1 MSLESSLREICA
13 NLTSIRATERK
24 KSAETLKDM
33 LSRSAVPSLL
43 TDNTRK
49 KSGYSWNH
57 LFGDINDFII
67 KESEKYETNKNFYAI
82 LGLSTSLLNLCVSGA
97 NKGSTYIK
105 CDSIVVACFNIFND
119 NRLRKAVGDAYYT
132 LLYKHVLNIDHY
144 IGFMSPA
151 SWESLLD
158 TCINLCLTN
167 TSQLDNLTK
176 LKLLWLVLKK
186 SSGNCQLILPL
197 RDSLVGL
204 KKCLLRVEQDKKVQD
219 YVMEITFLLLEVLSP
234 ECRKYVCEFSESIL
248 PSIFKFYEQSMD
260 TKKKLLL
267 FRILH
272 VAISVHHPL
281 GKLSSEE
288 GSMANNWV
296 DWNKCKLS
304 ILEIV
309 CLEMS
314 FVHRS
319 TKQSAYYATQYCDSF
334 YVVSALIYYQVFNED
349 MQHRIDEISE
359 NAPKRQKRSFNKLKS
374 FKDLVEE
381 LRSQHEP
388 IVGIIYVYLKHFDG
402 SVSTTDYVELI
413 KVAEL
418 LIQNQNSNINWNEF
432 SGMVCLAIECL
443 TKRRYDTQSDEHLIA
458 LWNACVSFPPHI
470 IVW

>member
-1 MSLESSLREICA
+1 MYLACGRGNTTVVDGSGSDGVRG
-13 NLTSIRATERK
+13 
-24 KSAETLKDM
+24 
-33 LSRSAVPSLL
+33 SRWSN
-43 TDNTRK
+43 DTRIQA
-49 KSGYSWNH
+49 
-57 LFGDINDFII
+57 F
-67 KESEKYETNKNFYAI
+67 
-82 LGLSTSLLNLCVSGA
+82 
-97 NKGSTYIK
+97 
-105 CDSIVVACFNIFND
+105 
-119 NRLRKAVGDAYYT
+119 R
-132 LLYKHVLNIDHY
+132 
-144 IGFMSPA
+144 IG
-151 SWESLLD
+151 LLD

-186 SSGNCQLILPL
+186 SSGNCQLILHL

-219 YVMEITFLLLEVLSP
+219 Y
-234 ECRKYVCEFSESIL
+234 
-248 PSIFKFYEQSMD
+248 
-260 TKKKLLL
+260 LLL

-319 TKQSAYYATQYCDSF
+319 TKQSAYCATQYCDSF

-359 NAPKRQKRSFNKLKS
+359 NAPKRQKRKVEGKAEAIICSQRLGPRNTVHPFGSQSPDTCDFTMLS
-374 FKDLVEE
+374 GSRFKTVAYEVGQ
-381 LRSQHEP
+381 RSRVKP
-388 IVGIIYVYLKHFDG
+388 
-402 SVSTTDYVELI
+402 
-413 KVAEL
+413 
-418 LIQNQNSNINWNEF
+418 
-432 SGMVCLAIECL
+432 
-443 TKRRYDTQSDEHLIA
+443 R
-458 LWNACVSFPPHI
+458 P
-470 IVW
+470 